1 GTLESNIAT
10 VTLTVTPVNDAP
22 VALNDAYTTTEETP
36 ITIAAPGILVN
47 DSDIDGDAITAI
59 KVTDPANGTLVFNA
73 DGSFTYTPNA
83 NFNGTDSFTY
93 KVSDGS
99 LESNTATVTITV
111 TPVNDAP
118 VALNDAYTTTEET
131 PVSVPL
137 PGVMT
142 NDSDIDGDAITAI
155 KVTDP
160 ANGTLVFNADG
171 SFTYTPNANFNG

>member
-1 GTLESNIAT
+1 DSFTYKVSDGTLESNIAT

-22 VALNDAYTTTEETP
+22 VALNDAY
-36 ITIAAPGILVN
+36 N
-47 DSDIDGDAITAI
+47 
-59 KVTDPANGTLVFNA
+59 
-73 DGSFTYTPNA
+73 
-83 NFNGTDSFTY
+83 
-93 KVSDGS
+93 
-99 LESNTATVTITV
+99 
-111 TPVNDAP
+111 
-118 VALNDAYTTTEET
+118 TTEET

-171 SFTYTPNANFNG
+171 SFTYTPNANFNGTDSFTY

>member
-1 GTLESNIAT
+1 
-10 VTLTVTPVNDAP
+10 
-22 VALNDAYTTTEETP
+22 
-36 ITIAAPGILVN
+36 
-47 DSDIDGDAITAI
+47 TAI

-99 LESNTATVTITV
+99 LESNIATVTITV

-118 VALNDAYTTTEET
+118 VAVNDTYTTAEET
-131 PVSVPL
+131 AITITA
-137 PGVMT
+137 PGILV

-160 ANGTLVFNADG
+160 ANGTLVFNA
-171 SFTYTPNANFNG
+171 

>member
-1 GTLESNIAT
+1 
-10 VTLTVTPVNDAP
+10 TVTPVNDAP

-93 KVSDGS
+93 KVSDG
-99 LESNTATVTITV
+99 T
-111 TPVNDAP
+111 
-118 VALNDAYTTTEET
+118 
-131 PVSVPL
+131 
-137 PGVMT
+137 
-142 NDSDIDGDAITAI
+142 
-155 KVTDP
+155 
-160 ANGTLVFNADG
+160 
-171 SFTYTPNANFNG
+171 